1 MLQRLRKSYLL
12 VLIAE
17 ICEEYIESKL
27 LRMFMFH
34 FMKPSIWI
42 SLPSKP
48 YLPSTIPSHPGLLC
62 TLRGSWRDTTVYLGS
77 AENKGTGCLTQVT
90 LDRLCI

>member
-1 MLQRLRKSYLL
+1 MLQRFRKSYLL

-17 ICEEYIESKL
+17 ICEENIESKL

-62 TLRGSWRDTTVYLGS
+62 TLRGPWRDTTVYLGS